1 MTDKDW
7 YKKAIRDELKVW
19 ESLVDVLSLL
29 VPKKTQLAAISRFRK
44 LTTQPELYWPNYEE
58 MYSELVRYPWRRIAG
73 TVIEHRD
80 TNPEHLDVQNDRGRL
95 EYLCTF
101 PKRMYDTY
109 DNRHPKLDKDGKPMM
124 DMHQFRGYTL
134 KERQRNKTSHTE
146 YSDAQVEIPPIDSK
160 QFKNMYKKYEKEWKE
175 KNGSN

>member
-1 MTDKDW
+1 M
-7 YKKAIRDELKVW
+7 KKEERKVIIRDFLKLW
-19 ESLVDVLSLL
+19 ESLADVLSLL
-29 VPKKTQLAAISRFRK
+29 VPKKKQLAAISRFRK
-44 LTTQPELYWPNYEE
+44 LTTQPELYWPNLEE
-58 MYSELVRYPWRRIAG
+58 IQSEFARYDLRRFAQ
-73 TVIEHRD
+73 TVIQYRD

-146 YSDAQVEIPPIDSK
+146 YSDAQVEMPPIDSK